1 MCFTLYAGTN
11 KPLPRKKWT
20 KEAPDICV
28 ESLTERDE
36 TAKQYF
42 SLPEVQYIG
51 STSGCGCDFP
61 HVMFQNGDWPWF
73 DDGELDPERDAS
85 DRHNREGLANLL
97 RATGE
102 QAVELY
108 GVWDGDFDFTT
119 PPAIRE
125 EILLDAILDPA
136 FRFKE
141 QGFYLVCLT

>member
-1 MCFTLYAGTN
+1 MCFTHYAGTN

-61 HVMFQNGDWPWF
+61 HVMFQNGDWPIF
-73 DDGELDPERDAS
+73 EGEKDLEWQAS
-85 DRHNREGLANLL
+85 DRKNREGLLSVL
-97 RATGE
+97 RSTNE
-102 QAVELY
+102 KTIELY
-108 GVWDGDFDFTT
+108 GVWNGDFSE
-119 PPAIRE
+119 PRARE
-125 EILLDAILDPA
+125 EILLKELLDQG
-136 FRFKE
+136 FYFKE
-141 QGFYLVCLT
+141 QGFYMVFID

>member
-1 MCFTLYAGTN
+1 MRFTLYAGTN

-61 HVMFQNGDWPWF
+61 HVMFQNGEWPILEEEKDLEWQ
-73 DDGELDPERDAS
+73 AS
-85 DRHNREGLANLL
+85 DRKNREGLFSVL
-97 RATGE
+97 RSTTE
-102 QAVELY
+102 KTIELY
-108 GVWDGDFDFTT
+108 GVWNGHFSE
-119 PPAIRE
+119 PRARE
-125 EILLDAILDPA
+125 EVFLKELLDED
-136 FRFKE
+136 FYFKE
-141 QGFYLVCLT
+141 QGFYMVLID

>member
-61 HVMFQNGDWPWF
+61 HVMFQNGEWPILEEEKDLEWQ
-73 DDGELDPERDAS
+73 AS
-85 DRHNREGLANLL
+85 DRKNREGLFSVL
-97 RATGE
+97 RSTKE
-102 QAVELY
+102 KTIELY
-108 GVWDGDFDFTT
+108 GVWNGDFSE
-119 PPAIRE
+119 PQARE
-125 EILLDAILDPA
+125 EVFLKELLDED
-136 FRFKE
+136 FYFKE
-141 QGFYLVCLT
+141 QGFYMVLID

>member
-42 SLPEVQYIG
+42 TLPEVQYIG

-61 HVMFQNGDWPWF
+61 HVMFQNGEWPILEEEKDLEWQ
-73 DDGELDPERDAS
+73 AS
-85 DRHNREGLANLL
+85 DRKNREGLFSVL
-97 RATGE
+97 RSTKE
-102 QAVELY
+102 KTIELY
-108 GVWDGDFDFTT
+108 GVWNGDFSE
-119 PPAIRE
+119 PQARE
-125 EILLDAILDPA
+125 EVFLKELLDED
-136 FRFKE
+136 FYFKE
-141 QGFYLVCLT
+141 QGFYMVLID